1 MYNQFTQ
8 NYLLTAADCDVVDMA
23 ELLQRLLG
31 FEFKRT
37 CKKSFFNNSVCLA
50 MLLLKVKKK
59 SLWTLWIKRKVQ
71 EENSKERKRLEYKLL
86 CEWTYERKSCKKRIK
101 RKCAPS
107 ECVCVSGF
115 NNGNNIFFQ
124 FNTLQKLR

>member
-31 FEFKRT
+31 FEFNRT

-50 MLLLKVKKK
+50 MLLLKVKKISVNSLNKKK
-59 SLWTLWIKRKVQ
+59 SARRK
-71 EENSKERKRLEYKLL
+71 
-86 CEWTYERKSCKKRIK
+86 
-101 RKCAPS
+101 
-107 ECVCVSGF
+107 
-115 NNGNNIFFQ
+115 
-124 FNTLQKLR
+124 